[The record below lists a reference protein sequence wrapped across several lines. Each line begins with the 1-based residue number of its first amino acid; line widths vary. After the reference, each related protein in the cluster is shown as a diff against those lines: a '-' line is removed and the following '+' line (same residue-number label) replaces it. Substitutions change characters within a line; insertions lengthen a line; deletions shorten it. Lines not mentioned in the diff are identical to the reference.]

1 MPAMMEFEDRKW
13 RDREALKHIIGQW
26 NANRLDLFSLSEP
39 NEEFEFHGVM
49 RFYFQDAGQ
58 KIATKCIRVSSTGS
72 TQAVIE
78 TLIEKFRPDMKMLHM
93 TEYALYE
100 IHPNEERCLGVD
112 EKPLLVQLNWHKDDR
127 EGRFLLR
134 RADEK
139 STLPAQQPPEE
150 SSFRRKLSKREKRNA
165 KKENKLRKLKS
176 SDNDGGGGQDG
187 ENGGKNGTVAEKLYT
202 ELPETSFTRSISNP
216 EAVMRRRRQ
225 QKLERK
231 LQLFRSKDGGPDT
244 GGTLKIYG
252 ESLCRDVPYKT
263 LLLSVRETAAYVVR
277 EMLDKYALTREDPTN
292 YCLVQ
297 VTGSPPN
304 QQQTGNNNSEPPS
317 EYILEDDECPLS
329 ILMNHTPGSGPVM
342 FHVRRRPADSN
353 SQAARRRKKKL
364 SGSGGS
370 QGGGGN
376 ANANSCGS
384 GGGSVHR
391 LTGVG
396 DLSSPDQDPEQRTL
410 PYLVELNPD
419 GSEVRQ
425 GNQIRRHF
433 VSPTVTEVGSE
444 RPAPPH
450 PSSPIS
456 VPSIQLFGPGIHP
469 RHCVLAHTEGMVT
482 LTPCSPQ
489 AETYV
494 NGQRLCETTLLQH
507 GCVIRFGRNAYQFR
521 FIDPASEFRTPAA
534 STALNYERFTGQPG
548 GANRAVSTTPS
559 ASNLIPSVSASAAA
573 AAIVAPPPPPAGP
586 VVVPGTD
593 PILPAVL
600 ELPED
605 VEDAFLHSLIPNLDT
620 RQIVFRLAPTY
631 SLYLMARYRA
641 STHFR
646 PELNPMERAQRLT
659 LTLSRVGA
667 MMQAIVQERY
677 ADPPSLAFWMANAS
691 ELLHFLKSDRHIC
704 AFSLDGQD
712 LLAEAVQIAF
722 RNASVCLTAELLQSM
737 PPMLSPPTSQQL
749 AEGQPEQPE
758 EEAATAQVLSVL
770 SSTMGLLR
778 RCRVNAALTIQLF
791 SQLFHALN
799 AALFNRLV
807 GLDSPRLPA
816 SASHHLL
823 PPPGANLC
831 SRQWGLAL
839 SRRLRRL
846 EAWAERQGLELAADC
861 HLARVMQ
868 AAHLLQSPKNTA
880 EQLVETASSC
890 FKLNS
895 LQLRALLERYRPSPQ
910 DGEPANAIPA
920 QLIQHIVRVA
930 EGTADEL
937 QLADGR
943 PLRLDEDS
951 QLAVPFLLPDDGYSC
966 DVMRGIPTGLMEVLG
981 PLQQAGLCRLTPQ
994 PTSSGLWTIY
1004 MGEGSTPVVAPQP
1017 QQHPIRAPS
1026 VAGEAQA
1033 YAPQQ
1038 QQQQQPELQLL
1049 QLRKASDSMG
1059 LSIVAARGT
1068 GQQQLGIYIKSVVKG
1083 GSADID
1089 GRLQAGDQL
1098 LSVDGYSL
1106 VGITQDRAAEILMR
1120 TSHTVRLEV
1129 AKQAAMFHG
1138 LATLLSQPSPTST
1151 VSRSTLS
1158 LNKMDPVQQQQQ
1170 RRPPLPQTQQQQQQ
1184 QQQQAFQERLV
1195 DWDRPPTSHRMNSN
1209 SSPSL
1214 ANINDPQ
1221 QQQQAMGQGRP
1232 LQQMAPQLRNANSR
1246 SVPALHHN
1254 SEPNVGM
1261 NQSQDGIHHFQ
1272 TEQQQQQFYAQQQQ
1286 QQQQRA
1292 MMNQRAMSAQLLS
1305 QPRYPNPPQQ
1315 STEPTSPTRSTAQQ
1329 QLQQQQQQATRSR
1342 SVQNLSAE
1350 TQQQQ
1355 QTRASTTTLRARHPS
1370 DERQYQNIALYQ
1382 QQQQQQQQH
1391 MQYPGGQ
1398 GPRPQYAQQLPLPP
1412 PPPQQQQQ
1420 QQPRGLLSPVSRT
1433 APGAPAVP
1441 ASVAHLRQP
1450 SMAQQQQSSDSPPPP
1465 PPPPVS
1471 THPLVAAAAATG
1483 QQQQQQSP
1491 WEREEKERETAMR
1504 RQEAARQW
1512 MEEQI
1517 EELESLGL
1525 GNRTPKQEEQLR
1537 ALRLEM
1543 EFRKRAMEAAE
1554 EEDDD
1559 DGEASGD
1566 RRGMLRLVQ
1575 EDLERARQW
1584 RLEKQQQVQQPMP
1597 PPQQQQQPPMT
1608 NGTNNNNTA
1617 TVPDQERM
1625 RKIEAF
1631 QRKQREL
1638 EATQAAEE
1646 RIIREAQR
1654 RKEED
1659 IHRHQ
1664 QMQQHQQQQQQQQ
1677 WRPTPGAN
1685 IPIPPP
1691 SAMSGGQ
1698 RLDGVIHQ
1706 SSSMEMAQHVSS
1718 STSTSSATTSTTTK
1732 RVSFFQ
1738 ETTQSSDNKTPT
1750 REDPDAFILEAENML
1765 ANTPPKTSG
1774 SGVMG
1779 GGGGGS
1785 SSIDQ
1790 LLLTGVSTPGV
1801 IGSQEVYRDPRL
1813 KRLAEQQQ
1821 QQKTQLKPGPEKLTF
1836 QEKMKMFALESG
1848 EQATPKDKSKIS
1860 KAQREIELKPSPMSE
1875 KNSN

>member
-58 KIATKCIRVSSTGS
+58 KIATKCIRVSSTAS

-93 TEYALYE
+93 AAYALYE
-100 IHPNEERCLGVD
+100 IHPNGEERCLGAD

-150 SSFRRKLSKREKRNA
+150 SSFRRKFSKREKRNA

-176 SDNDGGGGQDG
+176 SENDGGGCNDG
-187 ENGGKNGTVAEKLYT
+187 ENGGKNGTTVAEKLYT

-277 EMLDKYALTREDPTN
+277 EMLDKYALTREDPSN

-297 VTGSPPN
+297 VTGGTQP
-304 QQQTGNNNSEPPS
+304 TGNNNSGGEPPS

-329 ILMNHTPGSGPVM
+329 ILMNHTPGTGPVM

-364 SGSGGS
+364 SGSGS
-370 QGGGGN
+370 QGGN
-376 ANANSCGS
+376 NQNANSSNTGS
-384 GGGSVHR
+384 IGR
-391 LTGVG
+391 LGE
-396 DLSSPDQDPEQRTL
+396 LASPDQDPEQRTL

-425 GNQIRRHF
+425 GNQVRRHF

-450 PSSPIS
+450 PSSPIA

-548 GANRAVSTTPS
+548 GGANRAVSATPS
-559 ASNLIPSVSASAAA
+559 AGNVIPATAAV
-573 AAIVAPPPPPAGP
+573 VAPPPAGP
-586 VVVPGTD
+586 VMVAGTD

-722 RNASVCLTAELLQSM
+722 RNASVCLTSELLQSM
-737 PPMLSPPTSQQL
+737 PPMLSPPSVVV
-749 AEGQPEQPE
+749 EGQPEQPE

-880 EQLVETASSC
+880 EQLIETASSC

-910 DGEPANAIPA
+910 DGEPANAIPP

-1004 MGEGSTPVVAPQP
+1004 MGEGGSTPVVVSP
-1017 QQHPIRAPS
+1017 QQQHHPVRAPS
-1026 VAGEAQA
+1026 AAGEANQS
-1033 YAPQQ
+1033 YPP

-1158 LNKMDPVQQQQQ
+1158 LNKTDPVQQQ
-1170 RRPPLPQTQQQQQQ
+1170 RRPPLPQQQQQQQ
-1184 QQQQAFQERLV
+1184 PPFQERLV

-1214 ANINDPQ
+1214 VAQNEPHQHQ
-1221 QQQQAMGQGRP
+1221 QSMGQGRP
-1232 LQQMAPQLRNANSR
+1232 VQQTAPQLRNANSR
-1246 SVPALHHN
+1246 SVPALHN

-1261 NQSQDGIHHFQ
+1261 MNQSQEGIHHFQ

-1315 STEPTSPTRSTAQQ
+1315 ATEPTSPTRTTATQQ
-1329 QLQQQQQQATRSR
+1329 VQATRSR
-1342 SVQNLSAE
+1342 SVQNLSE
-1350 TQQQQ
+1350 NQQ
-1355 QTRASTTTLRARHPS
+1355 RGSTTTLRARHPS

-1382 QQQQQQQQH
+1382 QQQQQQQQL
-1391 MQYPGGQ
+1391 QYSGQ
-1398 GPRPQYAQQLPLPP
+1398 GPRPQYAQQLPPP
-1412 PPPQQQQQ
+1412 PQQQ
-1420 QQPRGLLSPVSRT
+1420 QQPRGLLSPVNRT
-1433 APGAPAVP
+1433 SGVVVP
-1441 ASVAHLRQP
+1441 ASVAHLRHP
-1450 SMAQQQQSSDSPPPP
+1450 SMSQQQQNSESPPPP

-1471 THPLVAAAAATG
+1471 THPLVAAAAASTG
-1483 QQQQQQSP
+1483 QLQQQQNP
-1491 WEREEKERETAMR
+1491 WEKEEKERETAMR

-1517 EELESLGL
+1517 DELESTA
-1525 GNRTPKQEEQLR
+1525 NRTPKQEEQLR
-1537 ALRLEM
+1537 ALKLEM

-1559 DGEASGD
+1559 DGEATGD

-1584 RLEKQQQVQQPMP
+1584 RLEKQQQVQQPQ
-1597 PPQQQQQPPMT
+1597 PPQQQHQQVMTMT
-1608 NGTNNNNTA
+1608 NGMNNNNTA

-1659 IHRHQ
+1659 VHRHQ
-1664 QMQQHQQQQQQQQ
+1664 QMQHQQQ
-1677 WRPTPGAN
+1677 WRPTSGTHVSG
-1685 IPIPPP
+1685 PPP
-1691 SAMSGGQ
+1691 SLMPGGQ
-1698 RLDGVIHQ
+1698 RLESATLQ
-1706 SSSMEMAQHVSS
+1706 SSSMDSQHTSSSS
-1718 STSTSSATTSTTTK
+1718 STVTSTTTK

-1738 ETTQSSDNKTPT
+1738 ETTQSENKNS

-1765 ANTPPKTSG
+1765 ANTPPKS
-1774 SGVMG
+1774 SA
-1779 GGGGGS
+1779 S
-1785 SSIDQ
+1785 SSTNIDQ
-1790 LLLTGVSTPGV
+1790 LLLTGISTPGV

-1860 KAQREIELKPSPMSE
+1860 KAQREIELKPSLTSE
-1875 KNSN
+1875 KTSN